1 MALTADEKKLLEE
14 LQARMNE
21 PDEDDSYEIEV
32 YDTEKGKGARIPY
45 KTGKSWL
52 YDVFGIGSAPAPTG
66 EEGASGGD
74 APPAGGT
81 EGGTKG
87 GKGYFGRTTQ
97 G

>member
-1 MALTADEKKLLEE
+1 MALNADEKKLLEE

-45 KTGKSWL
+45 RTGKSWL
-52 YDVFGIGSAPAPTG
+52 YDVFGIGTAPEKPETETG
-66 EEGASGGD
+66 TGGD
-74 APPAGGT
+74 APPAGT
-81 EGGTKG
+81 SKPEG
-87 GKGYFGRTTQ
+87 GKGYFGRNNQ